1 MTLSLTTD
9 PKKKIL
15 YIVTFFIVLYILV
28 ELSGL
33 RSQISPEAIQEIFLQ
48 HTILGLFLFCL
59 AYSVGNLA
67 YIPGWVFLVGAVFA
81 LGKEW
86 GGSASYLA
94 AICSSALSFFLI
106 RSLGGTAL
114 RSLNNQWA
122 DRIFLHLDQRPI
134 LSVTILRLVFQTLPA
149 INYALALTDL
159 RFRHYIIG
167 TLIGLPLPIFLY
179 CYFFETIFHY
189 ILN

>member
-1 MTLSLTTD
+1 MTIALTTD
-9 PKKKIL
+9 PKKKL
-15 YIVTFFIVLYILV
+15 WFIVSFFMVLYLIV

-33 RSQISPEAIQEIFLQ
+33 RSQFSPETIKDIFLR
-48 HTILGLFLFCL
+48 HTVLGLFLFCL

-81 LGKEW
+81 LGKDW
-86 GGSASYLA
+86 GGGASYLA
-94 AICSSALSFFLI
+94 ALCSSTISFFLI

-114 RSLNNQWA
+114 RSINNKWA
-122 DRIFLHLDQRPI
+122 DRIFSHLDQRPVV
-134 LSVTILRLVFQTLPA
+134 SVAILRLVFQTLPA
-149 INYALALTDL
+149 INYALALTDI

-189 ILN
+189 LLN